1 MVKGIGLSVNF
12 YTKNAYQ
19 GYPQLQRD
27 VNDVKG
33 QVAQV
38 DSIDEKVE
46 KAFFGSIPPVRRV
59 MSLPDKL
66 EKGDTLAALGA
77 ATIAVTLLPEDI
89 RDIRN
94 AYNQVSA
101 KIKGTSFV
109 KPYENVKYQ
118 HDWSF
123 LKGSLIDYFVKKMKD
138 SKARD
143 AIMKWYDADESLY
156 NTKFGEKVKGFLGIT
171 DGLSIPAKNMKDRF
185 GGQMYVTEIQTK
197 SLFGELTGRA
207 MKRTTKIGAILL
219 AALELPRIFKAMN
232 QGENITEQAGN
243 TVKQTAK
250 SAVNVTSLL
259 AGIGYCGAYGAK
271 RFGAIGSLVGM
282 GIGAVVGA
290 TASDKIQDVIG

>member
-27 VNDVKG
+27 VNDIKG

-101 KIKGTSFV
+101 KIKGTPFV
-109 KPYENVKYQ
+109 KPYEHMQYQ

-123 LKGSLIDYFVKKMKD
+123 LKGSLLQEYM
-138 SKARD
+138 SKVQTQKAKERV
-143 AIMKWYDADESLY
+143 AKWYSADKSLY
-156 NTKFGEKVKGFLGIT
+156 ESKFGEKVKGFLGIT
-171 DGLSIPAKNMKDRF
+171 NGKQESSLIKDVFGNEMVLSEIVAKN
-185 GGQMYVTEIQTK
+185 G
-197 SLFGELTGRA
+197 FGELTGRA
-207 MKRTTKIGAILL
+207 MKRTTKIGAVLL
-219 AALELPRIFKAMN
+219 AALELPKIFKAMN
-232 QGENITEQAGN
+232 QGENISEQAGN
-243 TVKQTAK
+243 TAKQAAK
-250 SAVNVTSLL
+250 SGVNVTSIL

-271 RFGAIGSLVGM
+271 RFGAIGSLIGM

-290 TASDKIQDVIG
+290 TASDKIQDIIG